1 MSSLFLLAFVTS
13 INAVGRIVLHCVAGA
28 YLQKAGILHKEMR
41 KGVSEMFVKLLLPC
55 LLFTRILP
63 IISIETLPKLAWL
76 ALANLVSVSTGLLI
90 GSLSALLCRVHSH
103 SLRRIMTAT
112 PAIGHANTIPFMLV
126 GLIVSKDPAFEADHG
141 TAQGY
146 VALYMIMHS
155 ITLWGVGMNVFTKEK
170 EEDSADALPPSIPS
184 GSSSGLPLP
193 VALGRQTSAA
203 TAPTAESPAPSVAG
217 RAEGTE
223 GTEAPGRLSKLKAW
237 IPSWLNRPMGTA
249 MVTAILGF
257 IPGIKALFVSGPL
270 RPVFGAM
277 NSLGTAGPS
286 IVLLS
291 VGALFTADGLPRP
304 SLVGY
309 APLCALVVGRLIIL
323 PACCIPLWM
332 TLRHHLSFFPSDP
345 AFMLVMCLECC
356 TPTAYQLVTVC
367 ILQGIRSQELTTG
380 LFYQN
385 LTAIVVMT
393 AWTTFIV
400 YYVI

>member
-1 MSSLFLLAFVTS
+1 MSSMFLLAFVTS
-13 INAVGRIVLHCVAGA
+13 ISAVGRIVLHCVAGA

-76 ALANLVSVSTGLLI
+76 AAANLVYVSTGLLI

-141 TAQGY
+141 TGQGY

-170 EEDSADALPPSIPS
+170 EEDHSADSLPAQ
-184 GSSSGLPLP
+184 SSGLPLP
-193 VALGRQTSAA
+193 VALGQQTEATAEATPAA
-203 TAPTAESPAPSVAG
+203 TIA
-217 RAEGTE
+217 RAGTE
-223 GTEAPGRLSKLKAW
+223 TEAPGRLSQLKAW

-257 IPGIKALFVSGPL
+257 IPGIKELFVSGPL

-309 APLCALVVGRLIIL
+309 APLCALIVGRLIIL
-323 PACCIPLWM
+323 PACCIALWM